1 MSNHMHKISPDKRP
15 KGPLADEHQ
24 RMSRSWTV
32 CEGRKVYCAEL
43 VCYREDLGLSERGV
57 NHCEVVAT

>member
-15 KGPLADEHQ
+15 KGPLAGGHQ
-24 RMSRSWTV
+24 RMRRSWTV

-43 VCYREDLGLSERGV
+43 VFCREDFRLSERGV